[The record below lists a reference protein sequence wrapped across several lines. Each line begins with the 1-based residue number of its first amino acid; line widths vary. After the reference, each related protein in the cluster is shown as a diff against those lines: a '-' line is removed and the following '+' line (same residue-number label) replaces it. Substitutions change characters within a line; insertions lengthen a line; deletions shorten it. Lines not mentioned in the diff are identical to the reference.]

1 MESGAMI
8 SQRRTAQFGLLAAA
22 AVLVTSIGILVSNAG
37 DTSQA
42 SSAKSIGSDSRQT
55 QTRSPMTLS
64 ASADSSTTVA
74 VQR

>member
-1 MESGAMI
+1 MM

-22 AVLVTSIGILVSNAG
+22 AVLVTSLGMLVSNGG
-37 DTSQA
+37 DTSQMPAATAPRSVGA
-42 SSAKSIGSDSRQT
+42 SSHQT
-55 QTRSPMTLS
+55 QTPPLMTLS